1 MSRRKKAQAPEEDE
15 PLLDIS
21 SLIDVC
27 FLLLI
32 YFMVTATIQPRESD
46 LGLNLPTTASNSD
59 SQTEIDPM
67 FIEVKEDGS
76 IVVNRE
82 EQMDQGAVGRRR
94 NLPMLEDRLLIYKEG
109 ASAAN
114 TAPLVQVAV
123 DSEAPHESVV
133 DVLNCL
139 VGLEI
144 TKVTFTDFANY

>member
-1 MSRRKKAQAPEEDE
+1 MSRRKKGLVPEDDE
-15 PLLDIS
+15 PELDIS

-46 LGLNLPTTASNSD
+46 LGMTLPSQAPSD
-59 SQTEIDPM
+59 TPPDLKPMLIEILDN
-67 FIEVKEDGS
+67 GS
-76 IVVNRE
+76 ILVNKE
-82 EQMDQGAVGRRR
+82 ESLDLAASGARR
-94 NLPMLEDRLLIYKEG
+94 NLPLLEQRLLIYKDG

-114 TAPLVQVAV
+114 EDPLVQVAV
-123 DSEAPHESVV
+123 RGEASQQSVI

-144 TKVTFTDFANY
+144 QKVTFTDFSND

>member
-1 MSRRKKAQAPEEDE
+1 MSRHKQGVVAEDDE
-15 PLLDIS
+15 PELDIS

-46 LGLNLPTTASNSD
+46 LGMTLPSQAPSD
-59 SQTEIDPM
+59 TPPEISPM
-67 FIEVKEDGS
+67 LIEIQDNGS
-76 IVVNRE
+76 IIVNKE
-82 EQMDQGAVGRRR
+82 EALDLKASGQRR
-94 NLPMLEDRLLIYKEG
+94 NLPLLEQRLKIYKDG

-114 TAPLVQVAV
+114 TDPLVQVAV
-123 DSEAPHESVV
+123 RGEAPQQAVI

-144 TKVTFTDFANY
+144 QKVTFTDFSNN

>member
-1 MSRRKKAQAPEEDE
+1 MSRRKKGLVPEDDE
-15 PLLDIS
+15 PELDIS

-46 LGLNLPTTASNSD
+46 LGMTLPSQDPSD
-59 SQTEIDPM
+59 TPPDIAPMLIEILDN
-67 FIEVKEDGS
+67 GS
-76 IVVNRE
+76 ILVNKE
-82 EQMDQGAVGRRR
+82 ETLDLAASGARR
-94 NLPMLEDRLLIYKEG
+94 NLPLLEQRLLIYKDG

-114 TAPLVQVAV
+114 EDPLVQVAV
-123 DSEAPHESVV
+123 RGEASQQSVI

-144 TKVTFTDFANY
+144 QKVTFTDFSND

>member
-1 MSRRKKAQAPEEDE
+1 MSRRKKGLVPEDDE
-15 PLLDIS
+15 PELDIS

-46 LGLNLPTTASNSD
+46 LGMTLPSQAPSD
-59 SQTEIDPM
+59 TPPDLKPMLIEILDN
-67 FIEVKEDGS
+67 GS
-76 IVVNRE
+76 ILVNKE
-82 EQMDQGAVGRRR
+82 ETLDLAASGARR
-94 NLPMLEDRLLIYKEG
+94 NLPLLEQRLLIYKDG

-114 TAPLVQVAV
+114 EDPLVQVAV
-123 DSEAPHESVV
+123 RGEASQQSVI

-144 TKVTFTDFANY
+144 QKVTFTDFSND

>member
-1 MSRRKKAQAPEEDE
+1 MSRRKRALAEEEDE

-46 LGLNLPTTASNSD
+46 LGLTLPSVASSSD
-59 SQTEIDPM
+59 DKQDIEPM

-76 IVVNRE
+76 IVVNQE
-82 EQMDQGAVGRRR
+82 EQMDQGASGRRR
-94 NLPMLEDRLLIYKEG
+94 NLPMLEERLTLYQDSLQAAG
-109 ASAAN
+109 AE
-114 TAPLVQVAV
+114 PMVQVAV
-123 DSEAPHESVV
+123 NSEAPHESVV

-144 TKVTFTDFANY
+144 TRVTFTDFSNF

>member
-1 MSRRKKAQAPEEDE
+1 MSRRKKGLVPEDDE
-15 PLLDIS
+15 PELDIS

-46 LGLNLPTTASNSD
+46 LGMTLPSQAPSD
-59 SQTEIDPM
+59 TPPDLKPMLIEILDN
-67 FIEVKEDGS
+67 GS
-76 IVVNRE
+76 ILVNKE
-82 EQMDQGAVGRRR
+82 ESLDLAASGARR
-94 NLPMLEDRLLIYKEG
+94 NLPLLAQRLLIYKDG

-114 TAPLVQVAV
+114 EDPLVQVAV
-123 DSEAPHESVV
+123 RGEASQQSVI

-144 TKVTFTDFANY
+144 QKVTFTDFSND

>member
-1 MSRRKKAQAPEEDE
+1 MSRRKKGLVPEDDE
-15 PLLDIS
+15 PELDIS

-46 LGLNLPTTASNSD
+46 LGMTLPS
-59 SQTEIDPM
+59 SQTTDTPPDLKPMLID
-67 FIEVKEDGS
+67 IKDDGS
-76 IVVNRE
+76 IVVNKDE
-82 EQMDQGAVGRRR
+82 PLDLAASGPKR
-94 NLPMLEDRLLIYKEG
+94 NLPLLEQRLQIYKDG

-114 TAPLVQVAV
+114 EEPLVQVAV
-123 DSEAPHESVV
+123 RDEASQQAVI

-144 TKVTFTDFANY
+144 QKVTFTDFSNK